1 MFSHKL
7 KQLRLSKDLSQ
18 RELGQKV
25 GVSNATLSLYEN
37 NDRKPDFDT
46 IKKLADYFGVTAD
59 YLLGRTD
66 DPNGT
71 VTESYAPETDVIVLL
86 EDLQQRLLNNELTYN
101 GEKISK
107 RSAKFLSIMLSSAKE
122 PFIMFQTA
130 DKNIENS
137 QNK

>member
-18 RELGQKV
+18 RELGQKI

-66 DPNGT
+66 NPNGT
-71 VTESYAPETDVIVLL
+71 VTESYTPETDIIVLL
-86 EDLQQRLLNNELTYN
+86 EDFQQRLSNNELTYN

-107 RSAKFLSIMLSSAKE
+107 RSAKLLSTILSTAKE
-122 PFIMFQTA
+122 SFVILHTA

-137 QNK
+137 QN